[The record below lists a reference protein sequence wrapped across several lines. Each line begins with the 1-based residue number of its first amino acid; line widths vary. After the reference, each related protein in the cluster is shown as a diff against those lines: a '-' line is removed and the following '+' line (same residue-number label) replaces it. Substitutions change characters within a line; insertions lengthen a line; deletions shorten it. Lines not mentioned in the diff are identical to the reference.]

1 MLYEMPTFSTL
12 EGALK
17 VLYSIVDAIIEL
29 DGNTIMKGFRRQK
42 TKKRLN
48 GYMSQFTQ
56 QCAAN
61 GRREPEGSDER
72 EQWVKLCEQAKV
84 ESEKINE
91 AREKAREELA
101 WC

>member
-1 MLYEMPTFSTL
+1 MYEMPTFSTL
-12 EGALK
+12 AEALK
-17 VLYSIVDAIIEL
+17 ALYAIVDAIIAL
-29 DGNTIMKGFRRQK
+29 DGNTTMKGFRRQK

-72 EQWVKLCEQAKV
+72 EGWKKLCEQAKT
-84 ESEKINE
+84 EAEKINE
-91 AREKAREELA
+91 TREKARADLE